1 MSVLTFEIT
10 TPSIT
15 SRLPELLRN
24 LWATNTAQ
32 VRNYNDLKAL
42 PDRLLLDIG
51 VDPRNVPCNVEG
63 LSDFRTTAKS

>member
-1 MSVLTFEIT
+1 MSLLTFEFSS
-10 TPSIT
+10 PSII
-15 SRLPELLRN
+15 SQFPELFRK

-51 VDPRNVPCNVEG
+51 VDPRIVPCNVEG
-63 LSDFRTTAKS
+63 LPTFRTTAKS